1 MNFERDKDGEAMQVD
16 MSDARSG
23 AAIEQTTP
31 QAARHDAATPSGDDE
46 PSVLKRVGGSV
57 LSALAPRA
65 YLLVVL
71 GIVVVIGIMSSPF
84 FFTGRNIEAVLVTA
98 SVIAVLA
105 VGQFHVMVIGG
116 IDLSVGSVVAL
127 SSVVSALV
135 LSHGQPLVVAIVAAL
150 VVGALV
156 GLVNGVLVVYGRVAA
171 FIATLAMLS
180 VARGLAYIIQQDRL
194 IPISNR
200 TFLSVFTGR
209 VGPIPAPVLIA
220 LIVMVASAIVM
231 TLTPAGR
238 RLYAFGGNPEAARLS
253 GLPVNRDVLM
263 AYVTSGCLAGI
274 AGLMLAAQLRQGSA
288 ITGQGYELDS
298 IAAAVVG
305 GTALM
310 GGTGDPVR
318 AVLGGLVIAAIS
330 NIMDIRGIA
339 AESQLIVQGLVIV
352 LAVYVTSGSGTRT
365 ARQLVRRIKRGGGS
379 RGVAAGAGAGAGAGA
394 PGGGPAA

>member
-1 MNFERDKDGEAMQVD
+1 MHPEREKGSDRMHVD
-16 MSDARSG
+16 MSQTPAEVGTDEAAGRDPAAPSSSAEPSG
-23 AAIEQTTP
+23 A
-31 QAARHDAATPSGDDE
+31 RR
-46 PSVLKRVGGSV
+46 LGGS
-57 LSALAPRA
+57 LLGAIAPRA
-65 YLLVVL
+65 YLIVVL
-71 GIVVVIGIMSSPF
+71 AIVVLVGTMSSPF
-84 FFTGRNIEAVLVTA
+84 FFTERNLLAVLVTA

-105 VGQFHVMVIGG
+105 VGQFHVMVTGG

-127 SSVVSALV
+127 SSVVSALM
-135 LSHGQPLVVAIVAAL
+135 LSHGHPLILAIVAAL
-150 VVGALV
+150 AVGALCGV
-156 GLVNGVLVVYGRVAA
+156 VNGVLVVYGRVAA

-194 IPISNR
+194 IPISDR
-200 TFLSVFTGR
+200 TFLSIFAGR
-209 VGPIPAPVLIA
+209 VAGIPAPVLIA
-220 LIVMVASAIVM
+220 LLVMVVSAIVM

-263 AYVTSGCLAGI
+263 AYVTSATLASI

-288 ITGQGYELDS
+288 ITGSGYELDS

-318 AVLGGLVIAAIS
+318 AVLGALVIAAIS

-339 AESQLIVQGLVIV
+339 AEAQLIVQGAVIV
-352 LAVYVTSGSGTRT
+352 LAVYITSGSGTRA
-365 ARQLVRRIKRGGGS
+365 ARTLLRRLKRS
-379 RGVAAGAGAGAGAGA
+379 RRSR
-394 PGGGPAA
+394 PGGPAVEEG

>member
-1 MNFERDKDGEAMQVD
+1 MHPEREKGSDRMHVD
-16 MSDARSG
+16 MSQTPAEVGTDEAAGRDPAAPSSSGEPSG
-23 AAIEQTTP
+23 A
-31 QAARHDAATPSGDDE
+31 RR
-46 PSVLKRVGGSV
+46 LGGS
-57 LSALAPRA
+57 LLGAIAPRA
-65 YLLVVL
+65 YLIVVL
-71 GIVVVIGIMSSPF
+71 AIVVLVGTMSTPI
-84 FFTGRNIEAVLVTA
+84 FFTERNLLAVLVTA

-105 VGQFHVMVIGG
+105 VGQFHVMVTGG

-127 SSVVSALV
+127 SSVVSALM
-135 LSHGQPLVVAIVAAL
+135 LSHGHPLILAIVAAL
-150 VVGALV
+150 AVGALCGV
-156 GLVNGVLVVYGRVAA
+156 VNGVLVVYGRVAA

-194 IPISNR
+194 IPISDR
-200 TFLSVFTGR
+200 TFLSIFAGR
-209 VGPIPAPVLIA
+209 VAGIPAPVLIA
-220 LIVMVASAIVM
+220 LLVMVVSAIVM

-263 AYVTSGCLAGI
+263 AYVTSATLASI

-288 ITGQGYELDS
+288 ITGSGYELDS

-318 AVLGGLVIAAIS
+318 AVLGALVIAAIS

-339 AESQLIVQGLVIV
+339 AEAQLIVQGAVIV
-352 LAVYVTSGSGTRT
+352 LAVYITSGSGTRA
-365 ARQLVRRIKRGGGS
+365 ARTLLRRLKRS
-379 RGVAAGAGAGAGAGA
+379 RRSR
-394 PGGGPAA
+394 PGGPAVEEG